1 MTNQI
6 EIKNLTT
13 INTQAADW
21 DRETQLAKNKLSLE
35 LLKKIIQENEN
46 MSNEEALESKKS
58 LEEFKKLVDS
68 YRPDGH
74 KLYSES

>member
-13 INTQAADW
+13 INTQAAAW
-21 DRETQLAKNKLSLE
+21 DRETQLAKNQEGLE
-35 LLKKIIQENEN
+35 LLKTIIEENEN
-46 MSNEEALESKKS
+46 MSDEEARESKKS

-74 KLYSES
+74 KLYLES